1 MQRKDP
7 LSKNFAT
14 PCVYLQL
21 VRRDYLLI
29 VVRNP
34 HRAHKEKTLS
44 LKTLRLRACFL
55 IDRYRLTY
63 LVWNGDRES
72 CSATSF
78 RFYFNFSFQFF
89 NGIFYNKQA
98 KSRALRL
105 ISCPKEQIKYFL
117 LILRIDP
124 DTVVL

>member
-21 VRRDYLLI
+21 VGHDYLLFLKTSEEK
-29 VVRNP
+29 NP

-44 LKTLRLRACFL
+44 LKTLRLRACIL

-63 LVWNGDRES
+63 LVWNFDREY
-72 CSATSF
+72 CSPTWF
-78 RFYFNFSFQFF
+78 RFNFYFPFQFL

-98 KSRALRL
+98 KSGAL
-105 ISCPKEQIKYFL
+105 
-117 LILRIDP
+117 
-124 DTVVL
+124 